1 MPKVEPFEY
10 QKSTNIDEHNQIVNK
25 VNEIVDVVNDVNLDQ
40 ITPEIDALKTATT
53 KNATDI
59 SQLKISDA
67 EHTEQIATIDSN
79 VDNHAREIASLKTKD
94 ATHDTEIAELD
105 KVTDALT
112 KEIPNGITLY
122 RDGTGKIK
130 AVISQEDDTT
140 IDSNVLDMIIPY
152 QYTIISGTSS
162 RSFKLK
168 IVMSDGSEVITNDF
182 IIPEGG
188 GSVVT
193 ITGIEIDKDATDV
206 NKFLVKAIVNEGDP
220 ITSNAISMVDSVS
233 GTFANN
239 KLTIKVNGISSTPIT
254 IDTTGTTYTAGTGIK
269 IASGVISIDDTKVAL
284 KSDISDM
291 ETKTNANATFA
302 TKTELATKAD
312 ATTVTQIQTAVG
324 DCFNDV
330 ALGSDGKSL
339 DFTAVDGQVN
349 NVALPSS
356 DDWIFV
362 DLNDETVTSAFD
374 WNKIDA
380 MAFDVKFNSYLSRS
394 KTWTSSF
401 TEDDIATST
410 SGSTYGHIIL
420 SNLQKKISDG
430 SFYYEITLPFSA
442 TSTAG
447 VTINVWSLQSSDYFS
462 FKFQTNANIYIRA
475 FTASTYV
482 EKRVSIPYKTL
493 ISNLYVKLKST

>member
-1 MPKVEPFEY
+1 MVDIEPFTY

-25 VNEIVDVVNDVNLDQ
+25 LNEVVDVINDTNLDT

-53 KNATDI
+53 KNTTDI

-79 VDNHAREIASLKTKD
+79 VDAHAREITALKTKD

-140 IDSNVLDMIIPY
+140 IDSNTLDMIIPY

-220 ITSNAISMVDSVS
+220 IASNAITMVDSVS

-239 KLTIKVNGISSTPIT
+239 KLTIKVNGVASTPIT
-254 IDTTGTTYTAGTGIK
+254 IDATGTTYTAGNGIK

-284 KSDISDM
+284 KTDIPDVS
-291 ETKTNANATFA
+291 T
-302 TKTELATKAD
+302 LATKASVTALTN
-312 ATTVTQIQTAVG
+312 ATKVAVENFAITESADKVTITTTAIDGATSKSEDIPAVTDTMAGIVTPALKKKWDSSGGSTKTLYTG
-324 DCFNDV
+324 DITNLITI
-330 ALGSDGKSL
+330 ASDTIIITKDL
-339 DFTAVDGQVN
+339 T
-349 NVALPSS
+349 
-356 DDWIFV
+356 IFV
-362 DLNDETVTSAFD
+362 SLYDINLDAEEESTEIATISVPSGTYPYRASYHVSAFEFFAQVSSSQRARLLIGNVPNTNTITVSWGD
-374 WNKIDA
+374 TELA
-380 MAFDVKFNSYLSRS
+380 Q
-394 KTWTSSF
+394 KTT
-401 TEDDIATST
+401 
-410 SGSTYGHIIL
+410 
-420 SNLQKKISDG
+420 
-430 SFYYEITLPFSA
+430 P
-442 TSTAG
+442 
-447 VTINVWSLQSSDYFS
+447 
-462 FKFQTNANIYIRA
+462 
-475 FTASTYV
+475 
-482 EKRVSIPYKTL
+482 
-493 ISNLYVKLKST
+493 ISNESGYWVYV

>member
-25 VNEIVDVVNDVNLDQ
+25 VNELVDVVNDVNLDQ

-53 KNATDI
+53 KNTTDI

-67 EHTEQIATIDSN
+67 EHTEQIATIDGN
-79 VDNHAREIASLKTKD
+79 IDNHAREITALKAKD

-152 QYTIISGTSS
+152 QYDIISGTTS
-162 RSFKLK
+162 RSFKLD
-168 IVMSDGSEVITNDF
+168 ITMSDGTKYTTNDF
-182 IIPEGG
+182 VIPAGG
-188 GSVVT
+188 GTSVS
-193 ITGIEIDKDATDV
+193 ITAITLTKNADNP
-206 NKFLVKAIVNEGDP
+206 NKFKVSVKLDDGSTIDSGE
-220 ITSNAISMVDSVS
+220 IEMVTAVS

-239 KLTIKVNGISSTPIT
+239 KLTITVNGISSTPIT

-302 TKTELATKAD
+302 TKTAL
-312 ATTVTQIQTAVG
+312 TTLQNSVG
-324 DCFNDV
+324 DAFSQV
-330 ALGSDGKSL
+330 AVGSDGKSL
-339 DFTAVDGQVN
+339 DFTALDGQVN
-349 NVALPSS
+349 NVVLPSGGGGTWKSISLS
-356 DDWIFV
+356 DLMAKTDWKNGDSIMLYIKVGSFYANSKCDYV
-362 DLNDETVTSAFD
+362 STMQGDKSGNPQGTYILKANGFGGYTNAGDVGADCEHKDIIYIDLSTTQISISLRGDFTAYSYGSAYASFGTL
-374 WNKIDA
+374 KV
-380 MAFDVKFNSYLSRS
+380 FTLSEI
-394 KTWTSSF
+394 SSGT
-401 TEDDIATST
+401 TE
-410 SGSTYGHIIL
+410 IL
-420 SNLQKKISDG
+420 SN
-430 SFYYEITLPFSA
+430 F
-442 TSTAG
+442 
-447 VTINVWSLQSSDYFS
+447 
-462 FKFQTNANIYIRA
+462 
-475 FTASTYV
+475 
-482 EKRVSIPYKTL
+482 
-493 ISNLYVKLKST
+493 

>member
-1 MPKVEPFEY
+1 MVDIEPFTY

-25 VNEIVDVVNDVNLDQ
+25 LNEVVDVINDTNLDT

-53 KNATDI
+53 KNTTDI

-79 VDNHAREIASLKTKD
+79 VDNHAREISALKAKD

-220 ITSNAISMVDSVS
+220 ITSNAITMVDSVS

-239 KLTIKVNGISSTPIT
+239 KLTIKVNGVASTPIT
-254 IDTTGTTYTAGTGIK
+254 IDTTGTTYTAGNGIK

-284 KSDISDM
+284 KSDIPDVS
-291 ETKTNANATFA
+291 T
-302 TKTELATKAD
+302 LATKASVTALTN
-312 ATTVTQIQTAVG
+312 ATKVAVENFAITESADKVTITTTAIDGATSKSEDIPVATLENAGVMSAGMYKRFNRLVTGIYQIALVSDSTSEDTATVYGATKCTPTSNQTLAPG
-324 DCFNDV
+324 DTVYFEST
-330 ALGSDGKSL
+330 LGAEFTINRVSKTGQTWSL
-339 DFTAVDGQVN
+339 VSKN
-349 NVALPSS
+349 
-356 DDWIFV
+356 
-362 DLNDETVTSAFD
+362 
-374 WNKIDA
+374 IDA
-380 MAFDVKFNSYLSRS
+380 NAITVSGN
-394 KTWTSSF
+394 
-401 TEDDIATST
+401 IATGIAYVPLLYT
-410 SGSTYGHIIL
+410 
-420 SNLQKKISDG
+420 
-430 SFYYEITLPFSA
+430 IT
-442 TSTAG
+442 
-447 VTINVWSLQSSDYFS
+447 V
-462 FKFQTNANIYIRA
+462 K
-475 FTASTYV
+475 
-482 EKRVSIPYKTL
+482 VSYTTPPD
-493 ISNLYVKLKST
+493 

>member
-25 VNEIVDVVNDVNLDQ
+25 VNELVDVVNDVNLDQ

-53 KNATDI
+53 KNMTDI

-67 EHTEQIATIDSN
+67 EHTEHIATIDTN
-79 VDNHAREIASLKTKD
+79 IDNHAREITALKTKD

-140 IDSNVLDMIIPY
+140 IDSNTLDMIIPY

-220 ITSNAISMVDSVS
+220 ITSNAIAMVDSVS

-254 IDTTGTTYTAGTGIK
+254 IDTTGATYTAGNGIK

-291 ETKTNANATFA
+291 ETKTHANATFA
-302 TKTELATKAD
+302 TKTALTTLQNATKVAVENFAITESAD
-312 ATTVTQIQTAVG
+312 KVTITTTAIDGATSKSEDIPAVTDTMAGIMSADWFKKLKELWDDAHPESYKLTVTLTG
-324 DCFNDV
+324 
-330 ALGSDGKSL
+330 
-339 DFTAVDGQVN
+339 
-349 NVALPSS
+349 
-356 DDWIFV
+356 
-362 DLNDETVTSAFD
+362 
-374 WNKIDA
+374 
-380 MAFDVKFNSYLSRS
+380 
-394 KTWTSSF
+394 
-401 TEDDIATST
+401 ATS
-410 SGSTYGHIIL
+410 Y
-420 SNLQKKISDG
+420 
-430 SFYYEITLPFSA
+430 
-442 TSTAG
+442 
-447 VTINVWSLQSSDYFS
+447 
-462 FKFQTNANIYIRA
+462 
-475 FTASTYV
+475 FTASITGFTPTKVGDVYTFDGLLPNTKYSL
-482 EKRVSIPYKTL
+482 EIRQSGQVSIGISVVSKSPDSFTISKTSDAENFWATIENSKAVDAAL
-493 ISNLYVKLKST
+493 TFSLTG

>member
-1 MPKVEPFEY
+1 MPKVEPFDY

-53 KNATDI
+53 KNAADI

-79 VDNHAREIASLKTKD
+79 VDNHAREITALKTAD
-94 ATHDTEIAELD
+94 AKHDTEIAELD

-140 IDSNVLDMIIPY
+140 IDSNTLDMIIPY

-220 ITSNAISMVDSVS
+220 ITSNAITMVDSVS

-254 IDTTGTTYTAGTGIK
+254 IDTTGTTYTAGNGIK
-269 IASGVISIDDTKVAL
+269 IASGIISIDDTKVAL
-284 KSDISDM
+284 KTDIPDVS
-291 ETKTNANATFA
+291 T
-302 TKTELATKAD
+302 LATKASVTALTNATKVAVENFAITESADKVTITTTAIDGATSKSEDIPAVTDTMAGIMSADWFKKLKKLWDD
-312 ATTVTQIQTAVG
+312 AQPATYKLTVELTGLTTY
-324 DCFNDV
+324 
-330 ALGSDGKSL
+330 
-339 DFTAVDGQVN
+339 FTANIEGVTRTKTGDVYTFDGLLPN
-349 NVALPSS
+349 TEYALNIEQSGS
-356 DDWIFV
+356 GSVEISV
-362 DLNDETVTSAFD
+362 V
-374 WNKIDA
+374 
-380 MAFDVKFNSYLSRS
+380 S
-394 KTWTSSF
+394 KSPDSF
-401 TEDDIATST
+401 TISETSQFENFRATIKNT
-410 SGSTYGHIIL
+410 KAVDAKLT
-420 SNLQKKISDG
+420 
-430 SFYYEITLPFSA
+430 FSL
-442 TSTAG
+442 TA
-447 VTINVWSLQSSDYFS
+447 
-462 FKFQTNANIYIRA
+462 
-475 FTASTYV
+475 
-482 EKRVSIPYKTL
+482 
-493 ISNLYVKLKST
+493 

>member
-1 MPKVEPFEY
+1 MVDIEPFTY

-25 VNEIVDVVNDVNLDQ
+25 LNEVVDVINDTNLDT

-53 KNATDI
+53 KNTTDI

-67 EHTEQIATIDSN
+67 EHTEQIATIDTN
-79 VDNHAREIASLKTKD
+79 IDNHAREITALKTAD
-94 ATHDTEIAELD
+94 AKHDTEIAELD

-140 IDSNVLDMIIPY
+140 IDSNTLDMIIPY

-220 ITSNAISMVDSVS
+220 ITSNAITMVDSVS

-239 KLTIKVNGISSTPIT
+239 KLTIKVNGVASTPIT
-254 IDTTGTTYTAGTGIK
+254 IDTTGTTYTAGNGIK

-291 ETKTNANATFA
+291 ETKTHANATFA
-302 TKTELATKAD
+302 TKTALTTLQNATKVAVENFAITESAD
-312 ATTVTQIQTAVG
+312 KVTITTTAIDGATSKSEDIPAVTDTMAGIVTP
-324 DCFNDV
+324 
-330 ALGSDGKSL
+330 ALKQKWDS
-339 DFTAVDGQVN
+339 
-349 NVALPSS
+349 
-356 DDWIFV
+356 
-362 DLNDETVTSAFD
+362 TSG
-374 WNKIDA
+374 N
-380 MAFDVKFNSYLSRS
+380 S
-394 KTWTSSF
+394 KTWTIYDGSIKDIITIPSEIFIISEDFIIEFINGANVTSSTDGTTESYKVFIPKDSYGRVGDFERVEF
-401 TEDDIATST
+401 TIAKIDNFKLRLIFLRGAEREAQVMYNNKSIQHTT
-410 SGSTYGHIIL
+410 NK
-420 SNLQKKISDG
+420 SNLPLTSDG
-430 SFYYEITLPFSA
+430 QFYRLW
-442 TSTAG
+442 
-447 VTINVWSLQSSDYFS
+447 VQ
-462 FKFQTNANIYIRA
+462 R
-475 FTASTYV
+475 
-482 EKRVSIPYKTL
+482 
-493 ISNLYVKLKST
+493 

>member
-79 VDNHAREIASLKTKD
+79 VDNHAREITALKTAD
-94 ATHDTEIAELD
+94 AKHDTEIAELD

-152 QYTIISGTSS
+152 QYDIISGTTS
-162 RSFKLK
+162 RSFKLD
-168 IVMSDGSEVITNDF
+168 ITMSDGTKYTTNDF
-182 IIPEGG
+182 VIPAGG
-188 GSVVT
+188 GTSVS
-193 ITGIEIDKDATDV
+193 ITAITLTKNADNP
-206 NKFLVKAIVNEGDP
+206 NKFKVSVKLDDGSTIESGE
-220 ITSNAISMVDSVS
+220 IEMVTSVS

-239 KLTIKVNGISSTPIT
+239 KLTITVNGVSSTPIT

-291 ETKTNANATFA
+291 ETKTHANATFA
-302 TKTELATKAD
+302 TKTAL
-312 ATTVTQIQTAVG
+312 TTLQNSVG
-324 DCFNDV
+324 DAFSQV
-330 ALGSDGKSL
+330 AVGSDGKSL
-339 DFTAVDGQVN
+339 DFTALDGQVN
-349 NVALPSS
+349 NVVLPSS
-356 DDWIFV
+356 GGCTIIDFDMTTSDINVINGDIFIIYK
-362 DLNDETVTSAFD
+362 ND
-374 WNKIDA
+374 
-380 MAFDVKFNSYLSRS
+380 NSLFL
-394 KTWTSSF
+394 TG
-401 TEDDIATST
+401 IITST
-410 SGSTYGHIIL
+410 GNIKEDAGPFALFGTGFYTTSDTTFDSIKPLMIYRSQLKVIGLNGDTFD
-420 SNLQKKISDG
+420 ISD
-430 SFYYEITLPFSA
+430 Y
-442 TSTAG
+442 TSMFMK
-447 VTINVWSLQSSDYFS
+447 I
-462 FKFQTNANIYIRA
+462 IR
-475 FTASTYV
+475 
-482 EKRVSIPYKTL
+482 K
-493 ISNLYVKLKST
+493 N

>member
-1 MPKVEPFEY
+1 MVDKKIEPFDY

-25 VNEIVDVVNDVNLDQ
+25 LNEVVDVINEVNLDE
-40 ITPEIDALKTATT
+40 IAPEIADLDTRVD
-53 KNATDI
+53 KNTTDI

-79 VDNHAREIASLKTKD
+79 VDNHAREITALKTAD
-94 ATHDTEIAELD
+94 AKHDTEIADLD

-140 IDSNVLDMIIPY
+140 IDSNTLDMIIPY

-193 ITGIEIDKDATDV
+193 ITGIEIDKDATDA

-220 ITSNAISMVDSVS
+220 ITSNAITMVDSVS

-254 IDTTGTTYTAGTGIK
+254 IDTTGTTYTAGNGIK

-302 TKTELATKAD
+302 TKTALTTLQNATKVAVENFAITESAD
-312 ATTVTQIQTAVG
+312 KVTITTTAIDGATSKSEDIPAVTDTMAGVVTPALKKKWDDNAGMTIKVFTSFDDAYQLLNSEPPIFAFSVSNTPKIGLFRMDYITA
-324 DCFNDV
+324 
-330 ALGSDGKSL
+330 SDKIN
-339 DFTAVDGQVN
+339 V
-349 NVALPSS
+349 NVAR
-356 DDWIFV
+356 IYQ
-362 DLNDETVTSAFD
+362 N
-374 WNKIDA
+374 
-380 MAFDVKFNSYLSRS
+380 
-394 KTWTSSF
+394 
-401 TEDDIATST
+401 EDDPNDLRFAIFEHIEKNSDSNNSETGQFKLIKKTYSLT
-410 SGSTYGHIIL
+410 NGSL
-420 SNLQKKISDG
+420 SLLYTNTG
-430 SFYYEITLPFSA
+430 YYKYL
-442 TSTAG
+442 
-447 VTINVWSLQSSDYFS
+447 
-462 FKFQTNANIYIRA
+462 NIY
-475 FTASTYV
+475 S
-482 EKRVSIPYKTL
+482 L
-493 ISNLYVKLKST
+493 

>member
-1 MPKVEPFEY
+1 MRMIRKMAGV
-10 QKSTNIDEHNQIVNK
+10 IDEQTEAVEALNTKLDNINI
-25 VNEIVDVVNDVNLDQ
+25 EGLDVEV
-40 ITPEIDALKTATT
+40 A
-53 KNATDI
+53 KNTGDI
-59 SQLKISDA
+59 KQLKISDA

-140 IDSNVLDMIIPY
+140 IDSNTLDMIIPY

-220 ITSNAISMVDSVS
+220 ITSNAITMVDSVS

-239 KLTIKVNGISSTPIT
+239 KLTIKVNGVASTPIT
-254 IDTTGTTYTAGTGIK
+254 IDTTGTTYTAGNGIK

-302 TKTELATKAD
+302 TKAT
-312 ATTVTQIQTAVG
+312 VSQIQTAVG
-324 DCFNDV
+324 DCFNEV

-339 DFTAVDGQVN
+339 DFTAVDGQIN
-349 NVALPSS
+349 SILLPKSS
-356 DDWIFV
+356 WV
-362 DLNDETVTSAFD
+362 ELNSTTLFSTTFAFGDEILFYFKKTEQEGSSPDFINMLYFHGYYSGWGAASSFSDSGYSGFDGGGYCVTAYSPGEDSLQYKQNLITLSLNTSESTVCIGDGSTSASGATWVSPATLKTFTTSD
-374 WNKIDA
+374 ISSYCKI
-380 MAFDVKFNSYLSRS
+380 FY
-394 KTWTSSF
+394 
-401 TEDDIATST
+401 
-410 SGSTYGHIIL
+410 
-420 SNLQKKISDG
+420 KK
-430 SFYYEITLPFSA
+430 A
-442 TSTAG
+442 
-447 VTINVWSLQSSDYFS
+447 
-462 FKFQTNANIYIRA
+462 
-475 FTASTYV
+475 
-482 EKRVSIPYKTL
+482 
-493 ISNLYVKLKST
+493 

>member
-1 MPKVEPFEY
+1 MVDKKIEPFEY
-10 QKSTNIDEHNQIVNK
+10 QKSTNIDEHNQIVGK
-25 VNEIVDVVNDVNLDQ
+25 VNEIVDAINEVNLDE
-40 ITPEIDALKTATT
+40 IAPEIADLDTRVDKNTA
-53 KNATDI
+53 DI

-140 IDSNVLDMIIPY
+140 IDSNTLDMIIPY

-220 ITSNAISMVDSVS
+220 ITSNAITMVDSVS

-254 IDTTGTTYTAGTGIK
+254 IDTTGTTYTAGNGIK

-291 ETKTNANATFA
+291 ETKTHANATFA
-302 TKTELATKAD
+302 TKTALTNL
-312 ATTVTQIQTAVG
+312 QNSVG
-324 DCFNDV
+324 DAFSQV
-330 ALGSDGKSL
+330 AVGSDGKSL
-339 DFTAVDGQVN
+339 DFTALDGQVN
-349 NVALPSS
+349 NVVLPSS
-356 DDWIFV
+356 GSSASWRSIAFSDFLAKNDWKIG
-362 DLNDETVTSAFD
+362 DEFLFYGYWSIDGDYGHQCSFKGTYMASMDATQSTASIGNIGIVGNGSVTSKGTFD
-374 WNKIDA
+374 AVSNMSAYPVIG
-380 MAFDVKFNSYLSRS
+380 FSL
-394 KTWTSSF
+394 
-401 TEDDIATST
+401 
-410 SGSTYGHIIL
+410 L
-420 SNLQKKISDG
+420 SNPSKLAIHYLQTVPVKADVPLHIPFETIEISA
-430 SFYYEITLPFSA
+430 SVY
-442 TSTAG
+442 STTA
-447 VTINVWSLQSSDYFS
+447 LH
-462 FKFQTNANIYIRA
+462 IYVN
-475 FTASTYV
+475 F
-482 EKRVSIPYKTL
+482 
-493 ISNLYVKLKST
+493 

>member
-1 MPKVEPFEY
+1 MVDIEPFTY

-25 VNEIVDVVNDVNLDQ
+25 LNEVVDVINDTNLDT

-53 KNATDI
+53 KNTTDI

-67 EHTEQIATIDSN
+67 EHTEQIATIDTN
-79 VDNHAREIASLKTKD
+79 IDNHAREITALKTAD
-94 ATHDTEIAELD
+94 AKHDTEIAELD

-140 IDSNVLDMIIPY
+140 IDSNTLDMIIPY

-220 ITSNAISMVDSVS
+220 ITSNAITMVDSVS

-254 IDTTGTTYTAGTGIK
+254 IDTTGTTYTAGNGIK

-302 TKTELATKAD
+302 TKTALTTLQNATKVAVENFAITESAD
-312 ATTVTQIQTAVG
+312 KVTITTTAIDGATSKSEDIPAVTDTMAGIVTP
-324 DCFNDV
+324 
-330 ALGSDGKSL
+330 ALKKKWD
-339 DFTAVDGQVN
+339 
-349 NVALPSS
+349 
-356 DDWIFV
+356 
-362 DLNDETVTSAFD
+362 
-374 WNKIDA
+374 
-380 MAFDVKFNSYLSRS
+380 
-394 KTWTSSF
+394 
-401 TEDDIATST
+401 TST
-410 SGSTYGHIIL
+410 SGEWTTITSNDDIDLSKVKIGTQIISRL
-420 SNLQKKISDG
+420 VLLDVLAVGNVEFLNVICS
-430 SFYYEITLPFSA
+430 EI
-442 TSTAG
+442 TSTAFKFCGSGG
-447 VTINVWSLQSSDYFS
+447 VQNPAGDYFYPLVGLDIAKS
-462 FKFQTNANIYIRA
+462 NHAITIYNIENNVIKDYPNQDLEPIDSHPIYIKYR
-475 FTASTYV
+475 
-482 EKRVSIPYKTL
+482 R
-493 ISNLYVKLKST
+493 

>member
-1 MPKVEPFEY
+1 MVDIEPFTY

-25 VNEIVDVVNDVNLDQ
+25 LNEVVDVINDTNLDT

-53 KNATDI
+53 KNTTDI

-79 VDNHAREIASLKTKD
+79 VDNHAREITALKTAD
-94 ATHDTEIAELD
+94 AKHDTEIAELD

-220 ITSNAISMVDSVS
+220 ITSNAITMVDSVS

-239 KLTIKVNGISSTPIT
+239 KLTIKVNGVASTPIT

-284 KSDISDM
+284 KSDIPDVS
-291 ETKTNANATFA
+291 T
-302 TKTELATKAD
+302 LATKASVTALTN
-312 ATTVTQIQTAVG
+312 ATKVAVENFAITESADKVTITTTAIDGATSKSEDIPAVTDTMAGIVTPALKKKWDSSESGYSITKLASNSDLDVTKIRVG
-324 DCFNDV
+324 SMLHLAYVKTDNYAIWGVNFYCDDITQKIFTGYAYVSKNDDV
-330 ALGSDGKSL
+330 TGKSL
-339 DFTAVDGQVN
+339 ISITIV
-349 NVALPSS
+349 SS
-356 DDWIFV
+356 
-362 DLNDETVTSAFD
+362 
-374 WNKIDA
+374 
-380 MAFDVKFNSYLSRS
+380 SYW
-394 KTWTSSF
+394 K
-401 TEDDIATST
+401 
-410 SGSTYGHIIL
+410 
-420 SNLQKKISDG
+420 
-430 SFYYEITLPFSA
+430 
-442 TSTAG
+442 
-447 VTINVWSLQSSDYFS
+447 VTIWDTSDWKSETLKPLDSYAKAFI
-462 FKFQTNANIYIRA
+462 IY
-475 FTASTYV
+475 
-482 EKRVSIPYKTL
+482 
-493 ISNLYVKLKST
+493 

>member
-1 MPKVEPFEY
+1 MVDKKIEPFEY
-10 QKSTNIDEHNQIVNK
+10 QKSTNIDEHNQIVGK
-25 VNEIVDVVNDVNLDQ
+25 LNEVVDAINAVNLDE
-40 ITPEIDALKTATT
+40 IAPEIADLDTRVDKNTA
-53 KNATDI
+53 DI

-79 VDNHAREIASLKTKD
+79 VDNHAREITALKTAD
-94 ATHDTEIAELD
+94 AKHDTEIAELD

-220 ITSNAISMVDSVS
+220 ITSNAITMVDSVS

-284 KSDISDM
+284 KTDIPDVS
-291 ETKTNANATFA
+291 T
-302 TKTELATKAD
+302 LATKASVTALTN
-312 ATTVTQIQTAVG
+312 ATKVAVENFAITESADKVTITTTAI
-324 DCFNDV
+324 
-330 ALGSDGKSL
+330 DG
-339 DFTAVDGQVN
+339 
-349 NVALPSS
+349 
-356 DDWIFV
+356 
-362 DLNDETVTSAFD
+362 
-374 WNKIDA
+374 
-380 MAFDVKFNSYLSRS
+380 
-394 KTWTSSF
+394 
-401 TEDDIATST
+401 ATSKSEDIPAVTDTMAGIMSADWFKKLKALYNTYPT
-410 SGSTYGHIIL
+410 SFKLSVKMIIGL
-420 SNLQKKISDG
+420 TGPYSG
-430 SFYYEITLPFSA
+430 V
-442 TSTAG
+442 
-447 VTINVWSLQSSDYFS
+447 VTINNNSQNYTVPDSDTPATLLYNGLA
-462 FKFQTNANIYIRA
+462 TNENITIKVSINSINSANTGLLLLVDTT
-475 FTASTYV
+475 TASVTLSEVTKTYDSNA
-482 EKRVSIPYKTL
+482 KILYYTFTL
-493 ISNLYVKLKST
+493 KNSKAVDADITADITI

>member
-1 MPKVEPFEY
+1 MPKVEPFDY

-53 KNATDI
+53 KNTTDI

-79 VDNHAREIASLKTKD
+79 VDNHAREITALKAKD

-140 IDSNVLDMIIPY
+140 IDSNTLDMIIPY

-182 IIPEGG
+182 IIPEGS

-220 ITSNAISMVDSVS
+220 IASNAITMVDSVS

-239 KLTIKVNGISSTPIT
+239 KLTIKVNGVASTPIT

-269 IASGVISIDDTKVAL
+269 IASGVISIDDSKVAL
-284 KSDISDM
+284 KSDIPDVS
-291 ETKTNANATFA
+291 T
-302 TKTELATKAD
+302 LATKASVTALTNATKVAVENFAITESADKVTITTTAIDGATSKSEDIPAVTDTTAGIMPAEWFTKLKSLWTD
-312 ATTVTQIQTAVG
+312 AHPSGYTLTIKGVYSNLVPYCELNNVKYYPDDKNTVTIPDLQKNTTYTIYPE
-324 DCFNDV
+324 DNYSSN
-330 ALGSDGKSL
+330 ALD
-339 DFTAVDGQVN
+339 
-349 NVALPSS
+349 
-356 DDWIFV
+356 I
-362 DLNDETVTSAFD
+362 
-374 WNKIDA
+374 
-380 MAFDVKFNSYLSRS
+380 SY
-394 KTWTSSF
+394 
-401 TEDDIATST
+401 
-410 SGSTYGHIIL
+410 
-420 SNLQKKISDG
+420 KKISP
-430 SFYYEITLPFSA
+430 STL
-442 TSTAG
+442 TLTTTQAG
-447 VTINVWSLQSSDYFS
+447 
-462 FKFQTNANIYIRA
+462 FK
-475 FTASTYV
+475 
-482 EKRVSIPYKTL
+482 
-493 ISNLYVKLKST
+493 ISNTELTDATIEFEFNNVT

>member
-25 VNEIVDVVNDVNLDQ
+25 VNELVDVVNDVNLDQ

-53 KNATDI
+53 KNTTDI

-67 EHTEQIATIDSN
+67 EHTEQIATIDTN
-79 VDNHAREIASLKTKD
+79 IDNHAREITALKTAD
-94 ATHDTEIAELD
+94 AKHDTEIAELD

-140 IDSNVLDMIIPY
+140 IDSNTLDMIIPY

-220 ITSNAISMVDSVS
+220 ITSNAIAMVDSVS

-239 KLTIKVNGISSTPIT
+239 KLTIKVNGVASTPIT
-254 IDTTGTTYTAGTGIK
+254 IDTTGTTYTAGNGIK

-291 ETKTNANATFA
+291 ETKTHANATFA
-302 TKTELATKAD
+302 TKTALTNL
-312 ATTVTQIQTAVG
+312 QNSVG
-324 DCFNDV
+324 DAFSQV
-330 ALGSDGKSL
+330 AVGSDGKSL
-339 DFTAVDGQVN
+339 DFTALDGQVN
-349 NVALPSS
+349 NVVLPSGGS
-356 DDWIFV
+356 SGWI
-362 DLNDETVTSAFD
+362 DL
-374 WNKIDA
+374 
-380 MAFDVKFNSYLSRS
+380 
-394 KTWTSSF
+394 
-401 TEDDIATST
+401 TEDSLFTTTFKAGDILLISVQGSDSIQGESDCITFSGIFGASQST
-410 SGSTYGHIIL
+410 TQNIVYPTDLTCFCGGGLILNTDGDRGFRVPFTLLALKDNKVVVLYNSVYSVSTGSTYYTDFET
-420 SNLQKKISDG
+420 K
-430 SFYYEITLPFSA
+430 EC
-442 TSTAG
+442 
-447 VTINVWSLQSSDYFS
+447 TIN
-462 FKFQTNANIYIRA
+462 
-475 FTASTYV
+475 YV
-482 EKRVSIPYKTL
+482 DIIKYKPA
-493 ISNLYVKLKST
+493 

>member
-1 MPKVEPFEY
+1 MVDKKIEPFEY
-10 QKSTNIDEHNQIVNK
+10 QASTNIDEHNQIVGK
-25 VNEIVDVVNDVNLDQ
+25 LNEVVDAINEVNLDE
-40 ITPEIDALKTATT
+40 IAPEIADLDTRVD
-53 KNATDI
+53 KNTTDI
-59 SQLKISDA
+59 SQLKISDT
-67 EHTEQIATIDSN
+67 EHTDQIATIDSN
-79 VDNHAREIASLKTKD
+79 VDNHAREITALKTAD
-94 ATHDTEIAELD
+94 AKHDTEIAELD

-140 IDSNVLDMIIPY
+140 IDSNTLDMIIPY

-220 ITSNAISMVDSVS
+220 ITSNAITMVDSVS

-254 IDTTGTTYTAGTGIK
+254 IDTTGSAYTAGNGIK

-291 ETKTNANATFA
+291 ESKTHANATFA
-302 TKTELATKAD
+302 TKTALTTLQNATKVAVENFAITESADKVTITTTAIDGATSKSEDIPTVTDTMAGVVTPALKKKWDSSGSGEWVDFKFSTMDISKLKIGSQILLNLRKTSGLGGSGITLGLCTVSEITDAD
-312 ATTVTQIQTAVG
+312 AMLSGAGCYHIGIAG
-324 DCFNDV
+324 DVLTKPYYGMIITKNPLKIELFIP
-330 ALGSDGKSL
+330 SDSEMSGYTSR
-339 DFTAVDGQVN
+339 VD
-349 NVALPSS
+349 
-356 DDWIFV
+356 I
-362 DLNDETVTSAFD
+362 TSMGFE
-374 WNKIDA
+374 K
-380 MAFDVKFNSYLSRS
+380 
-394 KTWTSSF
+394 
-401 TEDDIATST
+401 
-410 SGSTYGHIIL
+410 
-420 SNLQKKISDG
+420 
-430 SFYYEITLPFSA
+430 
-442 TSTAG
+442 
-447 VTINVWSLQSSDYFS
+447 
-462 FKFQTNANIYIRA
+462 YIK
-475 FTASTYV
+475 Y
-482 EKRVSIPYKTL
+482 
-493 ISNLYVKLKST
+493 

>member
-1 MPKVEPFEY
+1 MVDIEPFTY

-25 VNEIVDVVNDVNLDQ
+25 LNEVVDVINDTNLDT

-53 KNATDI
+53 KNTTDI

-67 EHTEQIATIDSN
+67 EHTEQIATIDGN
-79 VDNHAREIASLKTKD
+79 IDNHAREITALKAKD

-140 IDSNVLDMIIPY
+140 IDSNTLDMIIPY

-193 ITGIEIDKDATDV
+193 ITGIEIDKDATDA

-220 ITSNAISMVDSVS
+220 ITSNAITMVDSVS

-254 IDTTGTTYTAGTGIK
+254 IDTTGTTYTAGNGIK

-302 TKTELATKAD
+302 TKTAL
-312 ATTVTQIQTAVG
+312 TTLQNSVG
-324 DCFNDV
+324 DAFSQV
-330 ALGSDGKSL
+330 AVGSDGKSL
-339 DFTAVDGQVN
+339 DFTALDGQVN
-349 NVALPSS
+349 NIVLPSS
-356 DDWIFV
+356 GGGTWKSISLSDLMAKTDWKNGDSIMLYIKVGSFYANSKCDYV
-362 DLNDETVTSAFD
+362 STMQGDKSGNPQGTYILKANGFGGYTNAGDVGADCEHKDIIYIDLSSTQISISLRADFTAYSYGSAYASFGTL
-374 WNKIDA
+374 KV
-380 MAFDVKFNSYLSRS
+380 FTLSEI
-394 KTWTSSF
+394 SSGT
-401 TEDDIATST
+401 TE
-410 SGSTYGHIIL
+410 IL
-420 SNLQKKISDG
+420 SN
-430 SFYYEITLPFSA
+430 F
-442 TSTAG
+442 
-447 VTINVWSLQSSDYFS
+447 
-462 FKFQTNANIYIRA
+462 
-475 FTASTYV
+475 
-482 EKRVSIPYKTL
+482 
-493 ISNLYVKLKST
+493 

>member
-79 VDNHAREIASLKTKD
+79 LDNHAREITALKAKD

-152 QYTIISGTSS
+152 QYDIISGTTS
-162 RSFKLK
+162 RSFKLD
-168 IVMSDGSEVITNDF
+168 ITMSDGTKYTTNDF
-182 IIPEGG
+182 VIPAGG
-188 GSVVT
+188 GTSVS
-193 ITGIEIDKDATDV
+193 ITAITLTKNADNP
-206 NKFLVKAIVNEGDP
+206 NKFKVSVTLDDGSTIDSGE
-220 ITSNAISMVDSVS
+220 IEMVTAVS
-233 GTFANN
+233 GTFDNN
-239 KLTIKVNGISSTPIT
+239 KLTITVNGISSTPIT

-302 TKTELATKAD
+302 TKTAL
-312 ATTVTQIQTAVG
+312 TTLQNSVG
-324 DCFNDV
+324 DAFSQV
-330 ALGSDGKSL
+330 AVGSDGKSL
-339 DFTAVDGQVN
+339 DFTALDGQVN
-349 NVALPSS
+349 NVVLPSS
-356 DDWIFV
+356 GSNWVMLSSSDI
-362 DLNDETVTSAFD
+362 SAYYSSGCFTKNLYVMVWKYQTD
-374 WNKIDA
+374 GEMVFQVNEMHTFFIPKNIDIVQGSNFIMSIGDAKILA
-380 MAFDVKFNSYLSRS
+380 SPTPLTTMYAYLG
-394 KTWTSSF
+394 SS
-401 TEDDIATST
+401 ECAYYT
-410 SGSTYGHIIL
+410 SGSAGSGTYARFRIYT
-420 SNLQKKISDG
+420 SD
-430 SFYYEITLPFSA
+430 
-442 TSTAG
+442 
-447 VTINVWSLQSSDYFS
+447 
-462 FKFQTNANIYIRA
+462 
-475 FTASTYV
+475 
-482 EKRVSIPYKTL
+482 
-493 ISNLYVKLKST
+493 

>member
-1 MPKVEPFEY
+1 MVDIEPFTY

-25 VNEIVDVVNDVNLDQ
+25 LNEVVDVINDTNLDT

-53 KNATDI
+53 KNTTDI

-67 EHTEQIATIDSN
+67 EHTEQIATIDTN
-79 VDNHAREIASLKTKD
+79 IDNHAREISALKAKD

-140 IDSNVLDMIIPY
+140 IDSNTLDMIIPY

-193 ITGIEIDKDATDV
+193 ITGIEIDKDATDA

-220 ITSNAISMVDSVS
+220 ITSNAITMVDSVS

-284 KSDISDM
+284 KSDIPDVS
-291 ETKTNANATFA
+291 T
-302 TKTELATKAD
+302 LATKASVTALTN
-312 ATTVTQIQTAVG
+312 ATKVAVENFAITESADKVTITTTAIDGATSKSEDIPAVTDTMAGIVTPALKKKWDSPGASTKTLYTG
-324 DCFNDV
+324 DITN
-330 ALGSDGKSL
+330 LITIGSDAIVITKDLTIFVNSYYSNFDAEEEVSSITSFLVPSGTYPYRTSYHVSRY
-339 DFTAVDGQVN
+339 DFFVQV
-349 NVALPSS
+349 SS
-356 DDWIFV
+356 DAKVKLIIGNDSNTRIFK
-362 DLNDETVTSAFD
+362 VTWGTAE
-374 WNKIDA
+374 
-380 MAFDVKFNSYLSRS
+380 LSQ
-394 KTWTSSF
+394 KTT
-401 TEDDIATST
+401 
-410 SGSTYGHIIL
+410 
-420 SNLQKKISDG
+420 
-430 SFYYEITLPFSA
+430 P
-442 TSTAG
+442 
-447 VTINVWSLQSSDYFS
+447 
-462 FKFQTNANIYIRA
+462 
-475 FTASTYV
+475 
-482 EKRVSIPYKTL
+482 
-493 ISNLYVKLKST
+493 ISNESGYWVYV

>member
-1 MPKVEPFEY
+1 MVDKKIEPFDY
-10 QKSTNIDEHNQIVNK
+10 QKSTNIDEHNQIVGK
-25 VNEIVDVVNDVNLDQ
+25 LNEIVDAINEVNLDE
-40 ITPEIDALKTATT
+40 IAPEIADLDTRVDKNTA
-53 KNATDI
+53 DI

-67 EHTEQIATIDSN
+67 EHTEQIATIDGN
-79 VDNHAREIASLKTKD
+79 VDNHAREITALKTAD
-94 ATHDTEIAELD
+94 AKHDTEIAELD

-140 IDSNVLDMIIPY
+140 IDSNTLDMIIPY

-220 ITSNAISMVDSVS
+220 ITSNAITMVDSVS

-254 IDTTGTTYTAGTGIK
+254 IDTTGTTYTAGNGIK

-302 TKTELATKAD
+302 TKAT
-312 ATTVTQIQTAVG
+312 VSQIQTAVG

-349 NVALPSS
+349 NVVLPSS
-356 DDWIFV
+356 GGGSSGWTTTTIADIIAKTDWKEGDEFV
-362 DLNDETVTSAFD
+362 LYAYATGVPELGGHTSRV
-374 WNKIDA
+374 ICHA
-380 MAFDVKFNSYLSRS
+380 MYVQ
-394 KTWTSSF
+394 SSSS
-401 TEDDIATST
+401 IST
-410 SGSTYGHIIL
+410 II
-420 SNLQKKISDG
+420 N
-430 SFYYEITLPFSA
+430 LPFIA
-442 TSTAG
+442 YG
-447 VTINVWSLQSSDYFS
+447 VIDGALQNTYPIMGINILNGELNIYYFS
-462 FKFQTNANIYIRA
+462 T
-475 FTASTYV
+475 
-482 EKRVSIPYKTL
+482 IPYSWVEPPTPTD
-493 ISNLYVKLKST
+493 ISGYKVWVALKNY

>member
-1 MPKVEPFEY
+1 MVDIEPFTY

-25 VNEIVDVVNDVNLDQ
+25 LNEVVDVINDTNLDT

-53 KNATDI
+53 KNTTDI

-79 VDNHAREIASLKTKD
+79 VDNHAREISALKAKD

-140 IDSNVLDMIIPY
+140 IDSNTLDMIIPY

-220 ITSNAISMVDSVS
+220 IASNAITMVDSVS

-302 TKTELATKAD
+302 TKTALTTLQNATKVAVENFAITESAD
-312 ATTVTQIQTAVG
+312 KVTITTTAIDGATSKSEDILAVTDTMAGIVTPELKKKWESSGGGYSITKLASNSDLDVTKIRVGSMLHLAYVQTNSYGIRGVNFYCDEIYDDQDTGETQRVFNGYAFVAKN
-324 DCFNDV
+324 NDV
-330 ALGSDGKSL
+330 TDKSL
-339 DFTAVDGQVN
+339 VTIVIQ
-349 NVALPSS
+349 SS
-356 DDWIFV
+356 TYWKATIWDNSEW
-362 DLNDETVTSAFD
+362 NYETIQPIDIYASAF
-374 WNKIDA
+374 
-380 MAFDVKFNSYLSRS
+380 
-394 KTWTSSF
+394 
-401 TEDDIATST
+401 
-410 SGSTYGHIIL
+410 II
-420 SNLQKKISDG
+420 
-430 SFYYEITLPFSA
+430 Y
-442 TSTAG
+442 
-447 VTINVWSLQSSDYFS
+447 
-462 FKFQTNANIYIRA
+462 
-475 FTASTYV
+475 
-482 EKRVSIPYKTL
+482 
-493 ISNLYVKLKST
+493 

>member
-1 MPKVEPFEY
+1 MSVT
-10 QKSTNIDEHNQIVNK
+10 STLDKIKDTTIMRMIRKMAGVIDEQTEAVEALNTKLDNINI
-25 VNEIVDVVNDVNLDQ
+25 EGLDVEV
-40 ITPEIDALKTATT
+40 A
-53 KNATDI
+53 KNTGDI
-59 SQLKISDA
+59 KQLKISDA

-79 VDNHAREIASLKTKD
+79 LDNHAREITALKAKD

-182 IIPEGG
+182 IIPEGS

-220 ITSNAISMVDSVS
+220 ITSNAITMVDSVS

-254 IDTTGTTYTAGTGIK
+254 IDTTGTAYTAGTGIK

-284 KSDISDM
+284 KSDIPDVS
-291 ETKTNANATFA
+291 T
-302 TKTELATKAD
+302 LATKASVTALTN
-312 ATTVTQIQTAVG
+312 ATKVAVENFAITESADKVTITTTAIDGATSKSEDIPAVTDTMAGIVTPALKKKWESSNGTKTQYTG
-324 DCFNDV
+324 DFKKLFILN
-330 ALGSDGKSL
+330 SDNSILTIEKDITLYLNWNYTSGE
-339 DFTAVDGQVN
+339 
-349 NVALPSS
+349 
-356 DDWIFV
+356 FV
-362 DLNDETVTSAFD
+362 DVNAFKAILIPAGKYSLNTSQVESSYEMILMHDSNRYYTIIWGCSFPNLVVAVRYYDGTKETTLSLKTGD
-374 WNKIDA
+374 IDG
-380 MAFDVKFNSYLSRS
+380 
-394 KTWTSSF
+394 
-401 TEDDIATST
+401 T
-410 SGSTYGHIIL
+410 SG
-420 SNLQKKISDG
+420 
-430 SFYYEITLPFSA
+430 FW
-442 TSTAG
+442 
-447 VTINVWSLQSSDYFS
+447 V
-462 FKFQTNANIYIRA
+462 
-475 FTASTYV
+475 YV
-482 EKRVSIPYKTL
+482 
-493 ISNLYVKLKST
+493 

>member
-1 MPKVEPFEY
+1 MRMIRKMAGV
-10 QKSTNIDEHNQIVNK
+10 IDEQTEAVEALNTKLDNINI
-25 VNEIVDVVNDVNLDQ
+25 EGLDVEV
-40 ITPEIDALKTATT
+40 A
-53 KNATDI
+53 KNTGDI
-59 SQLKISDA
+59 KQLKISDA

-79 VDNHAREIASLKTKD
+79 VDNHAREITALKTAD
-94 ATHDTEIAELD
+94 AKHDTEIAELD

-140 IDSNVLDMIIPY
+140 IDSNTLDMIIPY

-220 ITSNAISMVDSVS
+220 ITSNAITMVDSVS

-302 TKTELATKAD
+302 TKTALTTLQNATKVAVENFAITESAD
-312 ATTVTQIQTAVG
+312 KVTITTTAI
-324 DCFNDV
+324 
-330 ALGSDGKSL
+330 DG
-339 DFTAVDGQVN
+339 
-349 NVALPSS
+349 
-356 DDWIFV
+356 
-362 DLNDETVTSAFD
+362 
-374 WNKIDA
+374 
-380 MAFDVKFNSYLSRS
+380 
-394 KTWTSSF
+394 
-401 TEDDIATST
+401 ATSKSEDIPAVTDTMAGIVTPELKKKWESSNGTKTQYTGDFKKLFILNSDNSILTIEKDITLYLNWNYT
-410 SGSTYGHIIL
+410 SGEFADFNAFKAIL
-420 SNLQKKISDG
+420 IPAGKYSLNTSQVESSYEMILMHGSNRYYTILWGCSFPNLVVAVRYYDG
-430 SFYYEITLPFSA
+430 TKETTLNLKTGDIDG
-442 TSTAG
+442 TSG
-447 VTINVWSLQSSDYFS
+447 YWV
-462 FKFQTNANIYIRA
+462 
-475 FTASTYV
+475 YV
-482 EKRVSIPYKTL
+482 
-493 ISNLYVKLKST
+493 

>member
-1 MPKVEPFEY
+1 MPKVEPFDY

-53 KNATDI
+53 KNTTDI

-79 VDNHAREIASLKTKD
+79 VDNHAREITALKTAD
-94 ATHDTEIAELD
+94 AKHDTEIAELD

-152 QYTIISGTSS
+152 QYTIISGTTS

-220 ITSNAISMVDSVS
+220 ITSNAITMVDSVS

-284 KSDISDM
+284 KSDIPDVS
-291 ETKTNANATFA
+291 T
-302 TKTELATKAD
+302 LATKASVTALTN
-312 ATTVTQIQTAVG
+312 ATKVAVENFAITESADKVTITTTAIDGATSKSEDIPAVTDTTAG
-324 DCFNDV
+324 IV
-330 ALGSDGKSL
+330 TPALKQKWDS
-339 DFTAVDGQVN
+339 
-349 NVALPSS
+349 
-356 DDWIFV
+356 
-362 DLNDETVTSAFD
+362 TSG
-374 WNKIDA
+374 N
-380 MAFDVKFNSYLSRS
+380 S
-394 KTWTSSF
+394 KTWTIYDGSIKRIITIPSQTFIISEDFIIEFINGVNVGDSTEGTTESYKVFIPKDSYSYEGTFEHIEF
-401 TEDDIATST
+401 TIAKIDNFILKLVFF
-410 SGSTYGHIIL
+410 GGAEREAQVLYNNKIIQHTTNKGNLPL
-420 SNLQKKISDG
+420 SSDG
-430 SFYYEITLPFSA
+430 QFYRLW
-442 TSTAG
+442 
-447 VTINVWSLQSSDYFS
+447 VQ
-462 FKFQTNANIYIRA
+462 R
-475 FTASTYV
+475 
-482 EKRVSIPYKTL
+482 
-493 ISNLYVKLKST
+493 

>member
-1 MPKVEPFEY
+1 MVDKKIEPFEY
-10 QKSTNIDEHNQIVNK
+10 QESTNIDEHNQIVGKLNEVVDAINE
-25 VNEIVDVVNDVNLDQ
+25 VNLDEIAPEIVDLD
-40 ITPEIDALKTATT
+40 TRVD
-53 KNATDI
+53 KNMADI

-67 EHTEQIATIDSN
+67 EHTEQIATIDGN
-79 VDNHAREIASLKTKD
+79 IDNHAREITSLKTAD
-94 ATHDTEIAELD
+94 AKHDTEIAVLD

-152 QYTIISGTSS
+152 QYTIISGTTS

-239 KLTIKVNGISSTPIT
+239 KLTIKVNGVSSTPIT

-284 KSDISDM
+284 KSDIPDVS
-291 ETKTNANATFA
+291 T
-302 TKTELATKAD
+302 LATKASVTALTN
-312 ATTVTQIQTAVG
+312 ATKVAVENFAITESADKVTITTTAIDGATSKSEDIPAVTDTMAGIVTPALKKKWESSSGTKTQYTG
-324 DCFNDV
+324 DFKKLFILN
-330 ALGSDGKSL
+330 SDNSILTIEKDITLYLNWNYTSGE
-339 DFTAVDGQVN
+339 
-349 NVALPSS
+349 
-356 DDWIFV
+356 FV
-362 DLNDETVTSAFD
+362 DVNAFKAILIPAGKYSLNTSQVESSYEMILMHGSNRYYTIIWGCSFPNLVVAVRYYDGTKETTLSLKTGD
-374 WNKIDA
+374 IDG
-380 MAFDVKFNSYLSRS
+380 
-394 KTWTSSF
+394 
-401 TEDDIATST
+401 T
-410 SGSTYGHIIL
+410 SG
-420 SNLQKKISDG
+420 
-430 SFYYEITLPFSA
+430 FW
-442 TSTAG
+442 
-447 VTINVWSLQSSDYFS
+447 V
-462 FKFQTNANIYIRA
+462 
-475 FTASTYV
+475 YV
-482 EKRVSIPYKTL
+482 
-493 ISNLYVKLKST
+493 

>member
-25 VNEIVDVVNDVNLDQ
+25 VNELVDVVNDVNLDQ

-53 KNATDI
+53 KNTTDI

-79 VDNHAREIASLKTKD
+79 VDNHAREITALKAKD

-152 QYTIISGTSS
+152 QYDIISGTTS
-162 RSFKLK
+162 RSFKLD
-168 IVMSDGSEVITNDF
+168 ITMSDGTKYTTNDF
-182 IIPEGG
+182 VIPAGG
-188 GSVVT
+188 GTSVS
-193 ITGIEIDKDATDV
+193 ITAITLTKNADNP
-206 NKFLVKAIVNEGDP
+206 NKFKVSVKLDDGSTIDSGE
-220 ITSNAISMVDSVS
+220 IEMVTSVS

-239 KLTIKVNGISSTPIT
+239 KLTITVNGISSTPIT
-254 IDTTGTTYTAGTGIK
+254 IDTTGTAYTAGTGIK

-302 TKTELATKAD
+302 TKTAL
-312 ATTVTQIQTAVG
+312 TTLQNSVG
-324 DCFNDV
+324 DAFSQV
-330 ALGSDGKSL
+330 AVGSDGKSL
-339 DFTAVDGQVN
+339 DFTALDGQVN
-349 NVALPSS
+349 NVVLPSS
-356 DDWIFV
+356 GGGDEWITTT
-362 DLNDETVTSAFD
+362 LA
-374 WNKIDA
+374 KIDTTKIKLGTMIMGSLTSYTSIGSFQYGIDDLVA
-380 MAFDVKFNSYLSRS
+380 ICAYPNTKTFIVLNGLYYPDGTGDYIGKNRIMTLRFDTTSITLTYVDSTKSTASSIPSVTMGPYTDDTNLTDVK
-394 KTWTSSF
+394 
-401 TEDDIATST
+401 
-410 SGSTYGHIIL
+410 
-420 SNLQKKISDG
+420 ISVC
-430 SFYYEITLPFSA
+430 Y
-442 TSTAG
+442 
-447 VTINVWSLQSSDYFS
+447 
-462 FKFQTNANIYIRA
+462 
-475 FTASTYV
+475 
-482 EKRVSIPYKTL
+482 
-493 ISNLYVKLKST
+493 